1 MSLSDSNNAG
11 ESKAASKLQFL
22 SYLEIIV
29 KWRRWL
35 IATVVAAAVVS
46 ITVTLLL
53 PNWYKASASVLPP
66 QQSDVL
72 SVLGMSTGSAS
83 GSLLQSLA
91 STGAMGLLNKQMGV
105 YNYLGILNSR
115 TVMESVINKFNLMD
129 EYDTPH
135 RYMSEAVKELEKNVD
150 FSVEDQGYLQIQVWD
165 KSPQQAAA
173 MANYFVE
180 LLNNISIDLGTRE
193 SKDVREFVGQ
203 QLDESQNSLR
213 LAEDSLRDYQ
223 ERTGVLMSP
232 GEGGA
237 SFAAIASE
245 YAQKSR
251 DEVQLAVLNRMVDPD
266 FPTIKQLEMEL
277 SELDAR
283 LATVPQTGLRSLRL
297 YRDVLIQEKIVE
309 YLYPLYEKARIDEH
323 RDIPAILVLDKAV
336 PPDRKSSPKRSIIV
350 ILSVVG
356 TFVFVFGIILIRE
369 RINLEME
376 HSPDD
381 RQRLDAVK
389 STLLRMFRFRRER
402 S

>member
-11 ESKAASKLQFL
+11 ESKATSKLQLL

-35 IATVVAAAVVS
+35 IATVVAAAVAS
-46 ITVTLLL
+46 ITVSLLL

-105 YNYLGILNSR
+105 YNYLAILNSR
-115 TVMESVINKFNLMD
+115 TVMEAVINKFNLLE

-193 SKDVREFVGQ
+193 SRDVREFVGQ
-203 QLDESQNSLR
+203 QLDESRNTLR

-223 ERTGVLMSP
+223 ERSGVIISP

-237 SFAAIASE
+237 SFAAIAAE

-251 DEVQLAVLNRMVDPD
+251 DEIQLAVLNKMVDPD
-266 FPTIKQLEMEL
+266 FPTIKQLEMEIG
-277 SELDAR
+277 ELDAR
-283 LATVPQTGLRSLRL
+283 LAKVPQTGLRSLRL

-309 YLYPLYEKARIDEH
+309 YLYPLFEKARIDEH

-336 PPDRKSSPKRSIIV
+336 PPERKSSPKRSIIV
-350 ILSVVG
+350 LLSVVG
-356 TFVFVFGIILIRE
+356 AFIFMFGLVLIRE
-369 RINLEME
+369 RINIEMKNNPE
-376 HSPDD
+376 NKE
-381 RQRLDAVK
+381 RLAQIK
-389 STLLRMFRFRRER
+389 LTIRGMFRLRK
-402 S
+402 